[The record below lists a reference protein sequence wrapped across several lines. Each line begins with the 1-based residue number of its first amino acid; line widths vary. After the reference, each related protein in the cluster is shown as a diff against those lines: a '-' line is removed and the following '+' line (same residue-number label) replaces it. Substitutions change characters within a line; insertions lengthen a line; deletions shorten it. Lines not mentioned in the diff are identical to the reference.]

1 MAHYRPAPLNETL
14 PIRNAKSRQEE
25 DFAFV
30 KEQTGI
36 HDADALKRHIIAVQ
50 TKAYAIYAFPC
61 IWDFRFAKTRM
72 SRFPAYQDVLKLGRE
87 REDAILLD
95 LGCCCGTDIR
105 ELARDGFPM
114 HNMIASDILA
124 DFWDIGHEL
133 FNSTPETFPVVFL
146 AGDAVNP
153 AFLEPSTPAQRGDI
167 SDAPPPLATLT
178 SLTPLRGHVS
188 VIHAS
193 ALFHLFPEAE
203 QLRLARA
210 LAGLLLPLP
219 GSLIIGYHVGQRWKG
234 LGPRMRVSSEGK
246 RMFCHSPESWREMW
260 EGLFPDGNVKVD
272 AELERRVIDGPDGGV
287 LTWSVTRI

>member
-1 MAHYRPAPLNETL
+1 MANYQPVPLDGTL
-14 PIRNAKSRQEE
+14 YNEE

-30 KEQTGI
+30 REQTGI

-61 IWDFRFAKTRM
+61 IWKFRFAKTRM
-72 SRFPAYQDVLKLGRE
+72 STFPAYQDVLKLSRE
-87 REDAILLD
+87 REGAILLD

-114 HNMIASDILA
+114 HNMIASDISA
-124 DFWDIGHEL
+124 GFWDIGHEL

-146 AGDAVNP
+146 AGDAFNP

-167 SDAPPPLATLT
+167 TDAPPPLATLT

-188 VIHAS
+188 VIHTS

-203 QLRLARA
+203 QLQLARA
-210 LAGLLLPLP
+210 LAGLLSPLP
-219 GSLIIGYHVGQRWKG
+219 GSVILGSHVGQRWKG
-234 LGPRMRVSSEGK
+234 LGPAPMREGK

-260 EGLFPDGNVKVD
+260 EGLFPDGNVKVE
-272 AELERRVIDGPDGGV
+272 AELERRVSDDPDGGL

>member
-1 MAHYRPAPLNETL
+1 MTIPGYLVPRVLIGKRQRMSSTLPFTAHYRPAPLNETL
-14 PIRNAKSRQEE
+14 YNEE

-72 SRFPAYQDVLKLGRE
+72 STFPAYQDVLKLGRE
-87 REDAILLD
+87 REHAILLD
-95 LGCCCGTDIR
+95 LGCCCGTDVR

-114 HNMIASDILA
+114 HNIIASDI
-124 DFWDIGHEL
+124 
-133 FNSTPETFPVVFL
+133 V
-146 AGDAVNP
+146 AGDI
-153 AFLEPSTPAQRGDI
+153 T
-167 SDAPPPLATLT
+167 DAPPPPPTLT
-178 SLTPLRGHVS
+178 SWTPLRGHVS
-188 VIHAS
+188 VIHTS

-203 QLRLARA
+203 QLQLVS
-210 LAGLLLPLP
+210 PLS
-219 GSLIIGYHVGQRWKG
+219 GSVIIGYNVGQRWKG
-234 LGPRMRVSSEGK
+234 FGPRMRVSPEGK
-246 RMFCHSPESWREMW
+246 RMFCHSPKSWRELW
-260 EGLFPDGNVKVD
+260 EGLFSDQNVKVE